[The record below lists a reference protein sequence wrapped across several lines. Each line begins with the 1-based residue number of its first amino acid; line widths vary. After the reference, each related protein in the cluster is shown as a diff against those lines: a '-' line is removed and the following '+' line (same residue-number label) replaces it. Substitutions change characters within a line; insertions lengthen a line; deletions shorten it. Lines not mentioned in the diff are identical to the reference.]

1 MHIRF
6 ERQMQTAERRVDPA
20 TRRGDTVHVPF
31 GRLVVGQP
39 LELVV
44 EQRFHR
50 ALVDAQHKAQQRSTG
65 VAQFAPRLLVGD
77 VGQWL
82 QRGVG
87 RAPAELR
94 AQLLDLVAQLV
105 ELVDLD
111 VLPFVGGFV
120 DVRQAVRS
128 EVVLRGIVLLLN

>member
-1 MHIRF
+1 M
-6 ERQMQTAERRVDPA
+6 
-20 TRRGDTVHVPF
+20 
-31 GRLVVGQP
+31 
-39 LELVV
+39 
-44 EQRFHR
+44 
-50 ALVDAQHKAQQRSTG
+50 
-65 VAQFAPRLLVGD
+65 AQFAPRLLVGD